1 MAPMVFGLEEEV
13 FITEPDKPSLQSL
26 YYLALL
32 VKKNPRF
39 YYTHTHCN
47 FNRGKDLRLGLMS
60 GVEISTGIHSSPEA
74 LVADLAQRRRDL
86 AEVTKGFIVP
96 LGSLI
101 DQEAPTNVSGM
112 HIHIGG
118 FSNPQER
125 QQAYDKLIYFLP
137 LLALLTANAPLAG
150 ERWFGASYR
159 WAHSFAIGPLRP
171 HDPYY
176 RFQDVIFSQRLGTL
190 ELRLF
195 DPVWDLERV
204 RLLLTCIQAIL
215 AKAASR
221 PQDIARYNRLRQ
233 LVARQGFVKELEP
246 VYQELTALV
255 TAVALDRT
263 LFQQPPGVQV
273 YRLWQEQGT
282 LATYGALD
290 EAYRTG
296 RLPARRHF
304 PPPAMHFQPWKAVAG
319 MFLYYLPRLP
329 YNLWKVWLE
338 W

>member
-1 MAPMVFGLEEEV
+1 MAAIAFGLEEEV

-32 VKKNPRF
+32 VKKDPRF

-60 GVEISTGIHSSPEA
+60 GVEISTDIHSSPEA

-96 LGSLI
+96 LGNLI

-118 FSNPQER
+118 FENPGER
-125 QQAYDKLIYFLP
+125 QQAYDQLIHFLP
-137 LLALLTANAPLAG
+137 LLALLTVNAPLAA
-150 ERWFGASYR
+150 ERRFGASFR

-171 HDPYY
+171 GDPYY

-195 DPVWDLERV
+195 DPVWDLERI
-204 RLLLTCIQAIL
+204 RLLLVCIGAIL
-215 AKAASR
+215 AHGRHYS
-221 PQDIARYNRLRQ
+221 QDIAGYNRLRG
-233 LVARQGFVKELEP
+233 LVARQGFIEELEP
-246 VYQELTALV
+246 LYEELAGLV
-255 TAVALDRT
+255 TKTRLDRAW
-263 LFQQPPGVQV
+263 FQQPPATEV

-296 RLPARRHF
+296 HLPARRHM
-304 PPPAMHFQPWKAVAG
+304 PAPAMQFQPWKAVAG
-319 MFLYYLPRLP
+319 MCLYYLPRLP